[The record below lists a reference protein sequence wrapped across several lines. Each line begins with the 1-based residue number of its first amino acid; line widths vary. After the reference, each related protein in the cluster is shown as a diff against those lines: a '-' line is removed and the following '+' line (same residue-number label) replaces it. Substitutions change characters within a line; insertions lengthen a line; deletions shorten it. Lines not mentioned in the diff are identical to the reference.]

1 VGSPV
6 DLSAEIAQARAAHDD
21 IVAND
26 PQLAMYVAMLE
37 REYDRRAEAMIP
49 TADDLGAEF
58 EAFLAG
64 LDDTDADPTGD
75 DPASDDD

>member
-1 VGSPV
+1 
-6 DLSAEIAQARAAHDD
+6 
-21 IVAND
+21 
-26 PQLAMYVAMLE
+26 LE

-64 LDDTDADPTGD
+64 LDDTDPDPTGD
-75 DPASDDD
+75 DPAHDDD

>member
-1 VGSPV
+1 G
-6 DLSAEIAQARAAHDD
+6 AEIAQARAAHDD

-64 LDDTDADPTGD
+64 LDDTNP
-75 DPASDDD
+75 DPASDDSDPDAD